1 MYNHKD
7 FRTVYMQARDRI
19 LYCRPFLRLAGKAQV
34 YSTNFG
40 DHVRT
45 RLTHSLEVAQI
56 ARTIVIGLNK
66 NYNLNINEELIE
78 AIALGH
84 DLGHTPFGHIGERTL
99 HAITNYKNIK
109 INDILFRKGRNKKE
123 NFKECFIDNDKE
135 GEFFNQNRGFKHNWQ
150 GVRILQY
157 LCRECDNG
165 DMFGDIK
172 DPNVRINVL
181 KGILCHS
188 SLCKN
193 NGDYT
198 KDSLSFYDKQLDLK
212 NFDLDKEWNLE
223 KSSKGI
229 EMQIVNY
236 ADEIA
241 QRHHDIEDAI
251 TFNLITPQVATNIIW
266 GKDKAG
272 VDDVNCPE
280 SLHNRRSEICNYHDN
295 SIRYLRSVS
304 SIIVDFFVRD
314 LISNYQNK
322 GTLSFTT
329 ETEEYNKRL
338 SVRLQ
343 NIILKSVNV
352 KRMDSRGQYIIEELF
367 KAYATNPLQMPD
379 ETLNAVFRE
388 YLRQYSK
395 HIETDINIKR
405 MIEKLLAN
413 KSGFDL
419 FKERYLIRVAF
430 EDCCYNER
438 AKYIILKR
446 ENIRVVEKS
455 QGAQLFIN
463 INRILFQIC
472 LMRVITDYIAGMTDY
487 YAEQEY
493 CKLYGIVHN
502 VLI

>member
-1 MYNHKD
+1 MLDNKD

-45 RLTHSLEVAQI
+45 RMTHSLEVAQI

-66 NYNLNINEELIE
+66 TYGLNMNEELIE

-84 DLGHTPFGHIGERTL
+84 DLGHTPFGHVGERTL
-99 HAITNYKNIK
+99 HAITNYDNTK
-109 INDILFRKGRNKKE
+109 INNILFKREKIKKE
-123 NFKECFIDNDKE
+123 YFSDNEWELLD
-135 GEFFNQNRGFKHNWQ
+135 QNRGFKHNWQ

-165 DMFGDIK
+165 DMFGDMK
-172 DPNVRINVL
+172 NSNVRISVL

-188 SLCKN
+188 SLCKDK
-193 NGDYT
+193 GDYT
-198 KDSLSFYDKQLDLK
+198 KDKLSFYEKHLDLK
-212 NFDLDKEWNLE
+212 NFNLDKEWNLE

-280 SLHNRRSEICNYHDN
+280 LLHNRRSEVRKYHDN

-367 KAYATNPLQMPD
+367 KAYATNPLQMPG

-395 HIETDINIKR
+395 HIEKDINIKGR
-405 MIEKLLAN
+405 IKKLLAK

-430 EDCCYNER
+430 EECCYNER
-438 AKYIILKR
+438 AKDIIFEG

-463 INRILFQIC
+463 INQTLFQIC

>member
-66 NYNLNINEELIE
+66 NYNDVNINEELIE

-84 DLGHTPFGHIGERTL
+84 DLGHTPFGHVGERTL
-99 HAITNYKNIK
+99 HAITNYDNTK
-109 INDILFRKGRNKKE
+109 INNILFKREKIEKE
-123 NFKECFIDNDKE
+123 YFSDNEWKLFD
-135 GEFFNQNRGFKHNWQ
+135 QNRGFKHNWQ

-157 LCRECDNG
+157 LCRECDSG

-172 DPNVRINVL
+172 DSNVRINVL

-188 SLCKN
+188 SLCKEK
-193 NGDYT
+193 GDYT
-198 KDSLSFYDKQLDLK
+198 KDKLSFYEKHLELK
-212 NFDLDKEWNLE
+212 NFNLDKEWNLE

-251 TFNLITPQVATNIIW
+251 TFNLITPQVATIIIW

-280 SLHNRRSEICNYHDN
+280 SLHNRRSEVRKYHDN

-329 ETEEYNKRL
+329 KTEEYNKRL

-405 MIEKLLAN
+405 RIEKLLAK

-455 QGAQLFIN
+455 QGEQLFIN